1 MDTSTFPKKIKEA
14 HVRPL
19 LKKKILLKLTEKLQ
33 ACILLEFHFQNLKK
47 GSSRLAASSYKKNI
61 RLSNPLQS
69 AYRKHHSTESALLEV
84 QNDLIISMDKG
95 EVTALTLIS
104 TPLTMLHYLI
114 DFQIGME
121 YLHMGRVKFGF
132 LLTCKIGTNP

>member
-19 LKKKILLKLTEKLQ
+19 LKKTYLPKLTEKLQ
-33 ACILLEFHFQNLKK
+33 ACILLEFYFQNLRK

-69 AYRKHHSTESALLEV
+69 AYRKHHST
-84 QNDLIISMDKG
+84 
-95 EVTALTLIS
+95 
-104 TPLTMLHYLI
+104 
-114 DFQIGME
+114 
-121 YLHMGRVKFGF
+121 
-132 LLTCKIGTNP
+132 